1 MILCF
6 LSALL
11 FIPPYLPA
19 GHYSPGVTSAFIN
32 LSFKWSWRK
41 GKVGV
46 TNSLVV
52 LPWSLFKMYL
62 IAPELLMRF
71 YVKLQQEV
79 MFLSAAKKQVKGFKK
94 NKQQD
99 LLTPA
104 FGVACVK

>member
-1 MILCF
+1 M
-6 LSALL
+6 
-11 FIPPYLPA
+11 
-19 GHYSPGVTSAFIN
+19 
-32 LSFKWSWRK
+32 
-41 GKVGV
+41 GV

-94 NKQQD
+94 TNSK
-99 LLTPA
+99 T
-104 FGVACVK
+104 C